1 MSRTRTAARLV
12 AAAAAVPLALGALSG
27 VAVADNITDQGN
39 AAEVIT
45 GDDGFVVIG
54 QSNTNVSIDF
64 AGDLLPDVLPGFIPI
79 WFPLW

>member
-1 MSRTRTAARLV
+1 MSRTRTARLV
-12 AAAAAVPLALGALSG
+12 AAAAAMPLALGALSG

-39 AAEVIT
+39 TSTITT
-45 GDDGFVVIG
+45 GDDAFVVVG

-64 AGDLLPDVLPGFIPI
+64 AGDLLPDFFPI